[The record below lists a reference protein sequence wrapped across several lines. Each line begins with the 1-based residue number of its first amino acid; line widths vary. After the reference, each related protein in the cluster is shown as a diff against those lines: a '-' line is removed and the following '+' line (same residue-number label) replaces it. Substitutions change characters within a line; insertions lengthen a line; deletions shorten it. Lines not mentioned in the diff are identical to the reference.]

1 MQEERTAEQHRSHS
15 DQVELRALVREHR
28 VHFDVGPEIVI
39 RDRERQKVGFE
50 VRLWAV
56 HPKGARALPG
66 CDKCRVLVRALERI
80 AAAVLPPEGRA
91 TRYAVEPVAPA
102 LYDSRDVPGADEVSL
117 TLRLVH
123 REEYERPVDAC
134 EERCLKEIRESLKAL
149 GARET

>member
-1 MQEERTAEQHRSHS
+1 MPDRRTAEDRRVI
-15 DQVELRALVREHR
+15 DQAQLRALVREHR
-28 VHFDVGPEIVI
+28 VHFDVGPEIVFPDGEL
-39 RDRERQKVGFE
+39 RKVGFE

-66 CDKCRVLVRALERI
+66 CDKCRGLVRELERI

-91 TRYAVEPVAPA
+91 TRYAVEPFAPA
-102 LYDSRDVPGADEVSL
+102 LYDSRVVPDADEVCL

-123 REEYERPVDAC
+123 REEYDRPVDAC

-149 GARET
+149 GVREA